1 MYGILLIICVL
12 VEIYCFQKQRAAL
25 EIGRVL
31 GFDARKLILPPWFI
45 ITWILPII
53 TMYCISQTF
62 SIAWYFSIIIYLI
75 YMIIYSLLPIM
86 SSFYISALDKLK
98 ALQNK
103 GELPLDPYFSFQIE
117 TLYNKFK

>member
-75 YMIIYSLLPIM
+75 YMIIYSLLPKLYIT
-86 SSFYISALDKLK
+86 SSNKLIQSPQVIVLVGFLYLNVKQKRTHAL
-98 ALQNK
+98 
-103 GELPLDPYFSFQIE
+103 
-117 TLYNKFK
+117 T